1 MMNWNISL
9 SLSMEKKTQNNTGV
23 SKFHATTKSDVE
35 AFMQGKKRKKT
46 RSEEQQQDLL
56 KKNPDRDAQ
65 KTAYEGAFEIIDPIE
80 TCVGP
85 IGKWIPKLEN
95 LPHAPSIA
103 AFGKRR
109 TGKSFTFRWIM
120 YNCFRHIPFGV
131 VFSHTSFNGYWQ
143 KYVPPK
149 FVFQG
154 LPEHTLKA
162 LTDRQRKLI
171 TKFRKEH
178 PGKDPKEEPSIQA
191 FVILDDVVADKV
203 AMMWNTQINSLFVE
217 GRHLC
222 ITVLITTQHVTGVG
236 PMIRGNC
243 DLVILQPIFA
253 KDARDTLA
261 KLYGGHMEKDHF
273 YEMLNEV
280 VLDEN
285 MPGSTPQEP
294 KKHVRTLVINDFE
307 NTIDPQIKF
316 KWLESE
322 DPGDFRLCKPEYWK
336 EDIDTQIQMSN
347 QSDVPDVI
355 DELDEVRSLF

>member
-1 MMNWNISL
+1 MNWNISL
-9 SLSMEKKTQNNTGV
+9 RLSMEKRTQNKPGV
-23 SKFHATTKSDVE
+23 EKFHATKKADVE
-35 AFMQGKKRKKT
+35 AFLKGKKKQKERPKRQIEARKEDPVRK
-46 RSEEQQQDLL
+46 Q
-56 KKNPDRDAQ
+56 Q
-65 KTAYEGAFEIIDPIE
+65 KTNYEGAFEIIDPIE

-85 IGKWIPKLEN
+85 IGRWIPTIEN
-95 LPHAPSIA
+95 LPLAPSIA

-120 YNCFRHIPFGV
+120 YNCFRDIPFGC

-154 LPEHTLKA
+154 LPEHILKA

-171 TKFRKEH
+171 AKFRKEH
-178 PGKDPKEEPSIQA
+178 PDKDPKEEPSIQA
-191 FVILDDVVADKV
+191 FIILDDVIADKV

-243 DLVILQPIFA
+243 DLVVLQPIFA
-253 KDARDTLA
+253 HDARDTLA
-261 KLYGGHMEKDHF
+261 KLYGGHMDKNDF
-273 YEMLNEV
+273 FEMMNEI

-285 MPGSTPQEP
+285 LPGSTPQEP
-294 KKHVRTLVINDFE
+294 KKHVRTLIINDFE

-322 DPGDFRLCKPEYWK
+322 DPGDFKLCLPEYWK
-336 EDIDTQIQMSN
+336 EDLNAQIQMSQTN
-347 QSDVPDVI
+347 MSDIPDVI